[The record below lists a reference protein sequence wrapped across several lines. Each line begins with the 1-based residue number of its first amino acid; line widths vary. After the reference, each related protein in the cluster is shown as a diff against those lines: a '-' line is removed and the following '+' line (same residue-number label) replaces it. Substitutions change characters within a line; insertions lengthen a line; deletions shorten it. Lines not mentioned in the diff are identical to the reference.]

1 MGRIVIRWVVVVF
14 VLGALGYLG
23 FEAYRRSKPEYFW
36 QQAEAAQAKG
46 DRQAAQLHLRNL
58 LARRG
63 DHAQAHL
70 RLAELLVQ
78 EARESSKIDSLRI
91 TDHAE
96 ALDHLLAASA
106 SQPDD
111 LALQTRVLG
120 ELLAGGRLTNAV
132 DVAARVAKL
141 DPKNADAQYVAA
153 WRVLN
158 SGDRPGAVRELDKLD
173 ELEGKPTVR
182 SLALRTAATDT
193 AETQEAFQQ
202 VLEECVE
209 RMCGLTAANLESL
222 RATERRLV
230 RDALSLAVLRAPDS
244 STATA
249 RFRRVLAW
257 LESLREASVAGVPQA
272 GPAAELAVELSDRL
286 AVQFP
291 ARDGAE
297 LDTRRELMQQAAV
310 LVEAAIDA
318 KAGTP
323 HLYHWAARAAFSAGA
338 EEKGLRLLAE
348 GIKQGEAEL
357 ASLQEQIDEDRR
369 QSRTNRARQGQLAQR
384 TREVLQ
390 LRELAARRLIAL
402 RRFTEAEKHIK
413 PLLSEEAS
421 AGWGHL
427 IAGVLAAEERRFQK
441 ALDHLLL
448 ARKMLGDNLH
458 VHLALAH
465 AYLNL
470 GQWADALPHLSALHT
485 DPATLDP
492 EQRAWLANTLGGGAA
507 IHVLEAQALL
517 ALDRWEAAQP
527 HLAALKGTAQ
537 EPRGE
542 QLRAAYYWTKGRTGD
557 ALNILRAAHSRHPHD
572 LGVLVSLAATLVRL
586 NQGAEAGRL
595 IADFAA
601 AHRDNL
607 AAQLLLARWYAEQGQ
622 PDAALAWLDELATR
636 FKDDPALDVLRAQL
650 LLQQGKTA
658 EALAI
663 AERLKQQ
670 PETANIA
677 TVLGAQAALKE
688 QNLGLAAEMLAAAD
702 PDTQRSGFLQL
713 WRGELAAAQQDYEAA
728 IASLASSLTTTPTQ
742 GQARARLLSSLLEL
756 ARHKSPAAAL
766 ERVDELR
773 REHPREPVLLLARAE
788 LCTRLLRFD
797 DVLKSLDDLEALDPH
812 SPIGPFFKAQSW
824 VSRNRPDRA
833 LEELARA
840 LKADPRHVP
849 SLALAA
855 RLMLDAGR
863 AAEALDYSVRALREN
878 AQLVNMY
885 LVQAAALGRLNRNA
899 EARSVLEALIQSQP
913 TMPLAYTTLADFYA
927 NAGETEQ
934 ALATIARGRNALPDN
949 LALAQTEIALL
960 VRFDRLQDAQQAAA
974 ALAGDPPDASRAAA
988 AARAFLAAGRQ
999 ELAQEWAARALGAA
1013 DEQQQPQIQWL
1024 LGDIHLNLGLAAE
1037 QQGHAEQ
1044 AQAQFQQAAEAY
1056 AAAFAAAPRNY
1067 VVGNNLAWLQAVK
1080 FNRPQEALET
1090 ANKVR
1095 ESIAYGSMPVEFV
1108 DTLATIYLSLSQ
1120 PDEARRVVNQALEI
1134 APNDPKL
1141 LRLSSQLFLAAAE
1154 FARAREELGRLERL
1168 LPASA
1173 EPILLKAKAWLAE
1186 GRVDPAIAE
1195 LERGLNINPRDLGIR
1210 ALLAELYLARKRDSD
1225 ALVQAGE
1232 ALRIDA
1238 RAWDV
1243 YLIQAEALWRT
1254 GQQDQALKVLHSLV
1268 KSQPN
1273 MATARV
1279 RLARRLAD
1287 RGDAEGAL
1295 AVLREG
1301 RTLLP
1306 ANLDLLAAEVKLLA
1320 EQNRSAEALEQVTAF
1335 AGAEPTPQTC
1345 LGLGH
1350 AALGAGLLDAAAAW
1364 AQRALDQA
1372 PADQRVDAQLLLAEI
1387 AMRQGRQSNDASLLQ
1402 TARRHYEQVL
1412 QDHPTHMV
1420 AGNNL
1425 AWLLAVDLN
1434 EPRGALELAMRVRG
1448 NLPVSR
1454 LPVNFIDT
1462 LGTVLRSNR
1471 RYNEARD
1478 LLEEAV
1484 GLFPTEALVR
1494 LQLGLTYAAIGN
1506 PEGAKAALETAL
1518 QLGLPD
1524 DRALEARQALA
1535 KLKAQSESG

>member
-1 MGRIVIRWVVVVF
+1 MGRIVIRWVVVAV
-14 VLGALGYLG
+14 VLGALGYVGL
-23 FEAYRRSKPEYFW
+23 EVYRRTQPEYYW

-70 RLAELLVQ
+70 RLAELLVE
-78 EARESSKIDSLRI
+78 EARESSKIESLRI
-91 TDHAE
+91 TDHGE

-120 ELLAGGRLTNAV
+120 ELLEGGRLTSAV
-132 DVAARVAKL
+132 EVAARVAAL
-141 DPKNADAQYVAA
+141 EPRNTDAQYVAA
-153 WRVLN
+153 WRALN
-158 SGDRPGAVRELDKLD
+158 SGDRAGAVRELDKLD
-173 ELEGKPTVR
+173 EFEGKPTVR
-182 SLALRTAATDT
+182 SLALRTGATDT
-193 AETQEAFQQ
+193 AETQDVFQQ
-202 VLEECVE
+202 VLHDCVE
-209 RMCGLTAANLESL
+209 FMCGLTPANLESL
-222 RATERRLV
+222 RAMERRLV
-230 RDALSLAVLRAPDS
+230 RDALGLAVLRASDS
-244 STATA
+244 ATATE
-249 RFRRVLAW
+249 RFRRVLTW
-257 LESLREASVAGVPQA
+257 LESLREASVAGVPQV
-272 GPAAELAVELSDRL
+272 GPAAERAVELSDRL
-286 AVQFP
+286 AAQFP

-297 LDTRRELMQQAAV
+297 LDTRRELMQQVAV
-310 LVEAAIDA
+310 LVGAAIDA

-323 HLYHWAARAAFSAGA
+323 HLYHWAARAAFVAGA

-348 GIKQGEAEL
+348 GIEQGEAEL
-357 ASLQEQIDEDRR
+357 ASLQEGIDEDRR
-369 QSRTNRARQGQLAQR
+369 QNRSNGARQSQLAQR

-390 LRELAARRLIAL
+390 LRELAARRLIGL

-413 PLLSEEAS
+413 PLLSEEGF

-448 ARKMLGDNLH
+448 ARKMLGDNLY

-470 GQWADALPHLSALHT
+470 GQWAEALPHLSALHA
-485 DPATLDP
+485 DPATLDA
-492 EQRAWLANTLGGGAA
+492 EQRAWLATLGGEAG
-507 IHVLEAQALL
+507 IHLLEAQALL
-517 ALDRWEAAQP
+517 ALDRWDAAQP
-527 HLAALKGTAQ
+527 HLAALKGAPQ
-537 EPRGE
+537 EARGE
-542 QLRAAYYWTKGRTGD
+542 QLRAVYYWTKGRTGD

-586 NQGAEAGRL
+586 NQGTEAGQL
-595 IADFAA
+595 ITEFAA
-601 AHRDNL
+601 THRDNL
-607 AAQLLLARWYAEQGQ
+607 GAQLLLARWYAEQGQ
-622 PDAALAWLDELATR
+622 LDAALAWLDELATR
-636 FKDDPALDVLRAQL
+636 FKDNLAIDLLRAQL

-658 EALAI
+658 EALGI

-670 PETANIA
+670 PETASVA
-677 TVLGAQAALKE
+677 VLLGAQAVLKE
-688 QNLGLAAEMLAAAD
+688 QNLGLAAEMLASAD

-728 IASLASSLTTTPTQ
+728 VTSFASSLTATPVQ
-742 GQARARLLSSLLEL
+742 GEARARLLSSLLEL
-756 ARHKSPAAAL
+756 ARQKSPAAVL

-773 REHPREPVLLLARAE
+773 REHPKEPVLLLARAE
-788 LCTRLLRFD
+788 LCARLLRFD
-797 DVLKSLDDLEALDPH
+797 DALKSLDDLEALDPH
-812 SPIGPFFKAQSW
+812 GPIGPFFKAQSW

-840 LKADPRHVP
+840 IKADPRHVP

-855 RLMLDAGR
+855 RLMLDAGH

-885 LVQAAALGRLNRNA
+885 LVQAAALAQLQRGT
-899 EARSVLEALIQSQP
+899 EARSVLEALIRSQP
-913 TMPLAYTTLADFYA
+913 TLPLAYTTLADFYA
-927 NAGETEQ
+927 NAGETQ
-934 ALATIARGRNALPDN
+934 QSLATIARGRNALPDN

-988 AARAFLAAGRQ
+988 AARAFHAAGRQ
-999 ELAQEWAARALGAA
+999 ELAHEWAARALAVA
-1013 DEQQQPQIQWL
+1013 DQQQQPQIQWL
-1024 LGDIHLNLGLAAE
+1024 LGDIHLHLGLAAE
-1037 QQGHAEQ
+1037 QQGQAEE
-1044 AQAQFQQAAEAY
+1044 AQAEFQQAADAY
-1056 AAAFAAAPRNY
+1056 AAAFAAQPRNY

-1080 FNRPQEALET
+1080 FHRPQEALQT

-1108 DTLATIYLSLSQ
+1108 DTLATIYLSLNQ
-1120 PDEARRVVNQALEI
+1120 PDKARRSVSQALEL

-1141 LRLSSQLFLAAAE
+1141 LQLSSQLYLAGAE
-1154 FARAREELGRLERL
+1154 FARAREELGRLEL
-1168 LPASA
+1168 LQPASA
-1173 EPILLKAKAWLAE
+1173 EPILLKAKVWLAE
-1186 GRVDPAIAE
+1186 GRIDPAIAE
-1195 LERGLNINPRDLGIR
+1195 LERGLNIDPRDPHIR

-1225 ALVQAGE
+1225 ALVQANE

-1238 RAWDV
+1238 RAWNV
-1243 YLIQAEALWRT
+1243 YLLQAEALWRT
-1254 GQQDQALKVLHSLV
+1254 GQQDQALQVLRSLL

-1273 MATARV
+1273 MAPARV
-1279 RLARRLAD
+1279 RLARCLAD

-1295 AVLREG
+1295 ALLREG

-1306 ANLDLLAAEVKLLA
+1306 NDLDLLAAEVKLLA
-1320 EQNRSAEALEQVTAF
+1320 EQNRADEATQQLAAF
-1335 AGAEPTPQTC
+1335 AGPEPSLQTC

-1350 AALGAGLLDAAAAW
+1350 AALGADLFEAAAAW

-1372 PADQRVDAQLLLAEI
+1372 TPDQRVDAQLLLAETV
-1387 AMRQGRQSNDASLLQ
+1387 MRQGRKSGDASLLQ
-1402 TARRHYEQVL
+1402 TARRHYEQILEVN
-1412 QDHPTHMV
+1412 PTHML

-1434 EPRGALELAMRVRG
+1434 EPRAGLDLAMRVRG
-1448 NLPVSR
+1448 NVPVSR

-1462 LGTVLRSNR
+1462 LGTVLRANR

-1484 GLFPTEALVR
+1484 GLFPTEALIR
-1494 LQLGLTYAAIGN
+1494 LQLGLTYAAMGN
-1506 PEGAKAALETAL
+1506 LDAAKAAVETAL

-1524 DRALEARQALA
+1524 DRAAEARQALA
-1535 KLKAQSESG
+1535 KFKALSESG